1 MVLGL
6 LGPRFLGNHV
16 SIIRVLIRGFF
27 LGLGSWVSDFWVQD
41 FGSKILWAFGFLVQ
55 GVFLVLSFCV
65 PDFWV
70 LGSLGHRLLGPR
82 FF

>member
-1 MVLGL
+1 MGL
-6 LGPRFLGNHV
+6 LGPRFLGHHV
-16 SIIRVLIRGFF
+16 SIIRVLIRVFFF

-41 FGSKILWAFGFLVQ
+41 FGSKILWAFSFLVQ

-70 LGSLGHRLLGPR
+70 LGSLCHRLLGSR

>member
-1 MVLGL
+1 M
-6 LGPRFLGNHV
+6 
-16 SIIRVLIRGFF
+16 
-27 LGLGSWVSDFWVQD
+27 SDFLVQD
-41 FGSKILWAFGFLVQ
+41 FGSTILWAFSFLVQ

-70 LGSLGHRLLGPR
+70 LVSLCHRLLGPR

>member
-1 MVLGL
+1 M
-6 LGPRFLGNHV
+6 
-16 SIIRVLIRGFF
+16 
-27 LGLGSWVSDFWVQD
+27 SDFWVQD
-41 FGSKILWAFGFLVQ
+41 FGSKILWAFSFLVQ

-70 LGSLGHRLLGPR
+70 LVSLCHRLLGPR

>member
-1 MVLGL
+1 MGP
-6 LGPRFLGNHV
+6 LGPRFLGHHV
-16 SIIRVLIRGFF
+16 SIVRVLLRVFF
-27 LGLGSWVSDFWVQD
+27 LGLGYWVSDFWVQD
-41 FGSKILWAFGFLVQ
+41 FGSKILWAFSFLVQ

-70 LGSLGHRLLGPR
+70 LGSLCRRLLGPR

>member
-1 MVLGL
+1 M
-6 LGPRFLGNHV
+6 
-16 SIIRVLIRGFF
+16 
-27 LGLGSWVSDFWVQD
+27 LGLGSWVSDFLVQD